1 MIRIKILAL
10 IIGIAFSTSV
20 FSQTKETV
28 NEISHELACQCGTC
42 PNLALYS
49 CYCGTAERMR
59 TEIGELIGKG
69 MESDAIVE
77 SFVEKYGEQVLAAP
91 RKEGFYLTAWVM
103 PIIAVLGFGVL
114 ILITLK
120 RWSQKTAA
128 VAGITPKDSDSV
140 DGDYAKRLHEELKES

>member
-1 MIRIKILAL
+1 MIRIKITAL
-10 IIGIAFSTSV
+10 IIGIALSTSA

-69 MESDAIVE
+69 LDSDAVVE

-91 RKEGFYLTAWVM
+91 RKEGFYLTAWLT
-103 PIIAVLGFGVL
+103 PIIAVLAFGIL
-114 ILITLK
+114 ILIALK

-128 VAGITPKDSDSV
+128 VTEITPNNPEIV
-140 DGDYAKRLHEELKES
+140 GGEYAKRLDEELKDS

>member
-1 MIRIKILAL
+1 MIRIRILTL
-10 IIGIAFSTSV
+10 ILGIALSTSA

-28 NEISHELACQCGTC
+28 NEISYKLACQCGTC

-49 CYCGTAERMR
+49 CSCGTAERMR

-69 MESDAIVE
+69 LDSDAVVE

-103 PIIAVLGFGVL
+103 PILAVLGFGVL
-114 ILITLK
+114 IVITLK

-128 VAGITPKDSDSV
+128 VSEITAKNPET
-140 DGDYAKRLHEELKES
+140 DGGEYAKRLDKELKDS

>member
-1 MIRIKILAL
+1 MIRIKILTL
-10 IIGIAFSTSV
+10 IIGIALSTSV

-28 NEISHELACQCGTC
+28 NEISHQLACQCGTC

-69 MESDAIVE
+69 LDSDAVVE

-103 PIIAVLGFGVL
+103 PILAVLGFGVL
-114 ILITLK
+114 IVITLK
-120 RWSQKTAA
+120 RWSKKTAA
-128 VAGITPKDSDSV
+128 VAGITSKNSDTV
-140 DGDYAKRLHEELKES
+140 GGEYAKRLDEELKDS

>member
-1 MIRIKILAL
+1 MIRIKIFAL
-10 IIGIAFSTSV
+10 IIGIALSTSA

-28 NEISHELACQCGTC
+28 DGIAHKLACQCGTC

-69 MESDAIVE
+69 LDSDAVVE

-103 PIIAVLGFGVL
+103 PILAVMAFGVL
-114 ILITLK
+114 IVITLR

-128 VAGITPKDSDSV
+128 VAEITPKNLETDG
-140 DGDYAKRLHEELKES
+140 GDYAKRLDKELKDS

>member
-1 MIRIKILAL
+1 MTKIKILAL
-10 IIGIAFSTSV
+10 IIGIALSSSA

-28 NEISHELACQCGTC
+28 NEISHKLACQCGTC

-69 MESDAIVE
+69 MDSDAVVE

-114 ILITLK
+114 ILITLR
-120 RWSQKTAA
+120 RWSRKTAA
-128 VAGITPKDSDSV
+128 VAESVPKNSEIADTEYV
-140 DGDYAKRLHEELKES
+140 KRLDDELKES

>member
-10 IIGIAFSTSV
+10 IIGIAFSASA

-28 NEISHELACQCGTC
+28 NEISHKLACQCGTC

-69 MESDAIVE
+69 MDSDAVVE

-91 RKEGFYLTAWVM
+91 RKEGFYLTAWLT
-103 PIIAVLGFGVL
+103 PIFALLGFGVL
-114 ILITLK
+114 ILITLR
-120 RWSQKTAA
+120 RWSRKTAA
-128 VAGITPKDSDSV
+128 VAESSPKNSDIAGSE
-140 DGDYAKRLHEELKES
+140 YAKHLDDELKES

>member
-1 MIRIKILAL
+1 MIRTKIFTL
-10 IIGIAFSTSV
+10 IIGIALSTSA

-28 NEISHELACQCGTC
+28 NEISHKLACQCGTC

-69 MESDAIVE
+69 MDSDAVVE

-103 PIIAVLGFGVL
+103 PILAVLAFGVL
-114 ILITLK
+114 IVITLK

-128 VAGITPKDSDSV
+128 VSELTPKNPET
-140 DGDYAKRLHEELKES
+140 GGGNYAKRLDEELKDG